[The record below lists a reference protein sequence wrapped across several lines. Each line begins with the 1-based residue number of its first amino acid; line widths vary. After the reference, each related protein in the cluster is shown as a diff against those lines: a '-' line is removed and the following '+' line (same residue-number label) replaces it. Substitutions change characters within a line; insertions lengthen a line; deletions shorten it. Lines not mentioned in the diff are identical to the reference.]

1 MDKLAFVLWGLGA
14 LIISLYAAG
23 AIDNASWFAVFWF
36 SGSISWAVHYNT
48 PEQKLIRK
56 RQGKKY

>member
-1 MDKLAFVLWGLGA
+1 MDKLAFTLWGLA
-14 LIISLYAAG
+14 VLVIALYAAG
-23 AIDNASWFAVFWF
+23 TTDNASWFMVFFF
-36 SGSISWAVHYNT
+36 SGNISWAVHYNT